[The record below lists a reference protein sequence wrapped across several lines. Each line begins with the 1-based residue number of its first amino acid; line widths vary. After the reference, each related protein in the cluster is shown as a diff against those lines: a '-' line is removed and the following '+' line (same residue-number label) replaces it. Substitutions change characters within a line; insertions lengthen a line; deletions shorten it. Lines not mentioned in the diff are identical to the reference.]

1 MRNRWSIP
9 FCLPSPLSGLYGL
22 PDIIH
27 QMNIYSSPGRSTLHQ
42 SAEAKAALTA
52 SMSRYSGSCL
62 FLALSTWSK
71 LSCYFQGNC
80 NPAVVWAMGR
90 GLLFRFLE
98 PGDSQPGWEAG
109 AAAGLAEL
117 LQGAGCGGISLFPV
131 FVFSK
136 KLHHRL
142 LWCKPFLHFPK
153 TGSIWLLDSWPYLV
167 AQFDSSYL

>member
-1 MRNRWSIP
+1 MRSRWRIP

-22 PDIIH
+22 PNIIH
-27 QMNIYSSPGRSTLHQ
+27 QINIYSSPGRSTLHH
-42 SAEAKAALTA
+42 SAEAKEALIA
-52 SMSRYSGSCL
+52 SMSPYPGSCL

-80 NPAVVWAMGR
+80 DPVVVWAVGR
-90 GLLFRFLE
+90 GLLFRLLE
-98 PGDSQPGWEAG
+98 PGDSQPGREAR
-109 AAAGLAEL
+109 AAAGLTEL
-117 LQGAGCGGISLFPV
+117 LQAAGCGGISLFPV

-136 KLHHRL
+136 KLHRRL

-167 AQFDSSYL
+167 AQFNSSDL